1 MCAEKGKVS
10 CQLDYGEMLNKNDKK
25 DEAAKWFEKAAA
37 QKEARAM
44 FKLMYYYFY
53 DKKDQE
59 KGMEWAKKIF
69 TEKGLLNLSG
79 EMLSLVNDV
88 IYGK

>member
-1 MCAEKGKVS
+1 MGAEKGKVS

-25 DEAAKWFEKAAA
+25 DEAARWFEKAAA

-59 KGMEWAKKIF
+59 KGMEWAKK
-69 TEKGLLNLSG
+69 N
-79 EMLSLVNDV
+79 
-88 IYGK
+88 IYREGTLKSEW